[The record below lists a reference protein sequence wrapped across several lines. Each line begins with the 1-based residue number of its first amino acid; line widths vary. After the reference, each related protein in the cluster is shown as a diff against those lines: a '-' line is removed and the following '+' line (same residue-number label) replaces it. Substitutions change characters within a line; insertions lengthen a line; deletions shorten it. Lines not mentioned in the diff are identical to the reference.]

1 MLQISKLL
9 TEEERVKNIS
19 ARFSKGD
26 FNVFNKDITR
36 RVKDVTVIK
45 EATISNQKQ
54 QKEKGSCFNL
64 NLPQNLTVMSNDILR
79 SGLFSSARRAEALD
93 KTYVHDKPIAT
104 IGNTKIS
111 LTGYVLD
118 QVDYEV
124 YECLIKQFKIGGVEV
139 EMTLIEL
146 IKLMGWDKGGNQT
159 ESLIMSLKKLNTSTI
174 NINTPKYWYS
184 GGLVD
189 RAVYEIS
196 SGTVNVKLGAE
207 VAKMYASD
215 NWTML
220 DLEESSSLGRN
231 YLARWLYKFY
241 QSHKS
246 PYGYKLETIKS
257 LSNNEHIE
265 NKAFNLKLKKSCAL
279 MNEKLGW
286 EFRIENKK
294 LYVTKKEL
302 AKEGE
307 GV

>member
-1 MLQISKLL
+1 MK
-9 TEEERVKNIS
+9 
-19 ARFSKGD
+19 
-26 FNVFNKDITR
+26 NVFVLVPDENNINEFSTEFKHGNFSGLA
-36 RVKDVTVIK
+36 VKHRKKSSKEVTK
-45 EATISNQKQ
+45 ENVDAKCDAT
-54 QKEKGSCFNL
+54 CFSL
-64 NLPQNLTVMSNDILR
+64 CLSPKVSVMSNDLLR
-79 SGLFSSARRAEALD
+79 SGLFSSARRAEASITTL
-93 KTYVHDKPIAT
+93 VHEMPIAT
-104 IGNTKIS
+104 IGMTKIS

-124 YECLIKQFKIGGVEV
+124 YECLIKQFKIGGIEV
-139 EMTLIEL
+139 EMKLIEL
-146 IKLMGWDKGGNQT
+146 IKLMGWDRGGNQM

-189 RAVYEIS
+189 HAVYEDS
-196 SGTVNVKLGAE
+196 SGTVNVKLCAE

-220 DLEESSSLGRN
+220 YLEESSSLGRN

-241 QSHKS
+241 QSHKM
-246 PYGYKLETIKS
+246 PFGYKLETIKS

-265 NKAFNLKLKKSCAL
+265 NKAFNLKLKNSCTL
-279 MNEKLGW
+279 MNVKLGW

>member
-1 MLQISKLL
+1 MKQVYAFVQKDSRVNEFASKF
-9 TEEERVKNIS
+9 KNGK
-19 ARFSKGD
+19 F
-26 FNVFNKDITR
+26 
-36 RVKDVTVIK
+36 DVLEKKHRK
-45 EATISNQKQ
+45 ESS
-54 QKEKGSCFNL
+54 KEKVDAKCDTTCFSL
-64 NLPQNLTVMSNDILR
+64 CLSPTVSVMSNDLLR
-79 SGLFSSARRAEALD
+79 SGLFSSARRAEASA
-93 KTYVHDKPIAT
+93 KTLVHEMPIAT
-104 IGNTKIS
+104 IGMTKIS

-124 YECLIKQFKIGGVEV
+124 YECLIKQFKIGGIEV

-146 IKLMGWDKGGNQT
+146 IKLMGWDRGGNQM

-189 RAVYEIS
+189 RAVYEDG

-241 QSHKS
+241 QSHKT
-246 PYGYKLETIKS
+246 PFGYKLETIKN
-257 LSNNEHIE
+257 LSNNGHIQ
-265 NKAFNLKLKKSCAL
+265 NKAFNLKLNKSCAL
-279 MNEKLGW
+279 INKKLGW
-286 EFRIENKK
+286 EFKVENKK
-294 LYVTKKEL
+294 LYVTKKVL

-307 GV
+307 GVETV